1 MPSVPSHA
9 QGWSQVCRLHRPVS
23 TLPPSAAVT
32 RAALFSREVL
42 AVEAQLELTPIAAE
56 EPPPPAEPEE
66 SFDELWER
74 LALNLEMGTV
84 AELLRDALQTSNNGD
99 VRS

>member
-1 MPSVPSHA
+1 M
-9 QGWSQVCRLHRPVS
+9 
-23 TLPPSAAVT
+23 
-32 RAALFSREVL
+32 
-42 AVEAQLELTPIAAE
+42 EAQLELTPIAAE